1 VDIRAAQKDAAIE
14 TLSGGNQQKALFA
27 KWLIRSPKVL
37 LIDEPTRG
45 VDVAAKT
52 QIHNLITEL
61 AADGMAVVVVSSEIE
76 ELLALSH
83 RVIVLRHGRPVG
95 TFPRGVDSEVVI
107 AAAFG
112 DEGEQA

>member
-1 VDIRAAQKDAAIE
+1 
-14 TLSGGNQQKALFA
+14 
-27 KWLIRSPKVL
+27 
-37 LIDEPTRG
+37 
-45 VDVAAKT
+45 
-52 QIHNLITEL
+52 
-61 AADGMAVVVVSSEIE
+61 MAVVVVSSEIE